1 MGAESAME
9 AGESVRDAEMSAL
22 VVTVNDFVFENAW
35 GAEGSGL
42 RCEELQLGVA
52 AVEGEES
59 LPALRT
65 FAPERAHETERG
77 MTYCRERLAQR
88 DVPALVMAIEPGRR
102 TYFHVAWAQVDDPA
116 CTMEMV
122 HGMEPGTYYRVKQ
135 SQNDPALAAEMARS
149 MEPGKME
156 YVRVAPW
163 RMNDLALAMAMELG
177 KMAYCHVAPWRM
189 NDLAL
194 VMAMEPGKMTYD
206 HVAPWRMNDL
216 ALAMAME
223 PGKMTYYHVALLQ
236 VGDHP
241 YTLEMALAMVSD
253 RMTYSH
259 GGW

>member
-9 AGESVRDAEMSAL
+9 DGESVRDAERSAL

-35 GAEGSGL
+35 AAGESGL
-42 RCEELQLGVA
+42 PYEGLRLGVA
-52 AVEGEES
+52 AVEGEEES

-65 FAPERAHETERG
+65 FAPGRAHETEPG
-77 MTYCRERLAQR
+77 KMTYCRERPAQR
-88 DVPALVMAIEPGRR
+88 KVPALVMVIEPGRR

-135 SQNDPALAAEMARS
+135 SQNDSALAAEMARA

-156 YVRVAPW
+156 YARVAPW

-194 VMAMEPGKMTYD
+194 VMAMEPGKMTY
-206 HVAPWRMNDL
+206 
-216 ALAMAME
+216 
-223 PGKMTYYHVALLQ
+223 YHVAWLQ

-241 YTLEMALAMVSD
+241 YTLEMALAMVPD

-259 GGW
+259 GAW